1 MPKLSIEEKLT
12 RFSPITLRLL
22 ARTSTVKGRRGNR
35 GSNARALSTQEIVE
49 RSGLDPVTV
58 ATLSTS
64 GSWDAVTVATMF
76 AFMRGCGADLSDRH
90 WLAETR
96 RLQKR
101 YATRK
106 GLPMYLRT
114 SPEWLTVLQPL
125 SVHQN
130 FQK

>member
-22 ARTSTVKGRRGNR
+22 ARTSVKGRRGNR
-35 GSNARALSTQEIVE
+35 GPNARALSTEEIVE

-58 ATLSTS
+58 ATLSTA
-64 GSWDAVTVATMF
+64 GNWDAVTVATMF
-76 AFMRGCGADLSDRH
+76 AFMRGCGADLSDRE
-90 WLAETR
+90 WLRETR
-96 RLQKR
+96 RIQQR
-101 YATRK
+101 FATRK